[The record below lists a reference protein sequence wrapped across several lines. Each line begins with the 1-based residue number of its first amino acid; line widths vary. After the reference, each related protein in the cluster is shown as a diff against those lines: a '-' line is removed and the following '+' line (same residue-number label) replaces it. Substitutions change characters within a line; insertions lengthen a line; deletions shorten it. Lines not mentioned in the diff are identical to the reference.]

1 MNRSGYDI
9 DVLYGCFSPNTADH
23 IMFPIAIRWQAS
35 DLAVLTTAPPVSI
48 ASRSAISTTS
58 SLSFTLPTPPTFTLP
73 SITVPTFVDPT
84 SGSSSGSSNDDTIS
98 SGTKWRPRIGGIVVA
113 VVVILVAIIAVFW
126 RRHKQKKARERQAG
140 AGVDAA
146 ARGMDGGPSAKVVD
160 DEENAIPELA
170 ATSTSTRGIGAGNA
184 RSVET
189 GQNSALTMAELPVS
203 AAQSPLHQEVSQLPE
218 VAVGE
223 GLEVSDK
230 PVSPS
235 IPDSGLIPVP
245 APEST
250 QEREAL
256 IGNLNQL
263 QDQRQRILALNAID
277 EEEARIRRRLDE
289 IGTQGS

>member
-1 MNRSGYDI
+1 
-9 DVLYGCFSPNTADH
+9 
-23 IMFPIAIRWQAS
+23 MFPIAIRWQAS

-58 SLSFTLPTPPTFTLP
+58 SFSFTLPTPPTLTLP
-73 SITVPTFVDPT
+73 SITVPTFIDPT
-84 SGSSSGSSNDDTIS
+84 SGSSSGSSTDDTTS
-98 SGTKWRPRIGGIVVA
+98 SGAKWRPRIGGIVVA
-113 VVVILVAIIAVFW
+113 VVVILVAIIAFFW

-146 ARGMDGGPSAKVVD
+146 ARGMDGGTITKSVD

-170 ATSTSTRGIGAGNA
+170 ATSTRGIGASNA
-184 RSVET
+184 RNSVP
-189 GQNSALTMAELPVS
+189 TMAELPVS
-203 AAQSPLHQEVSQLPE
+203 AAQSPLRQDVSPLPE
-218 VAVGE
+218 VVVGE

-230 PVSPS
+230 PVSQS
-235 IPDSGLIPVP
+235 IPDSGLIPMPVP
-245 APEST
+245 HST

-289 IGTQGS
+289 IGTQGP